1 MKLCSFNVDCIL
13 YNWQCCDLYKEA
25 RHWYEIWREKIKL
38 WDDLMNFIS
47 SIIQWIIVFCKTM
60 SSLPFGPRYCCLN
73 YKNAKIKNVWLRY
86 HNNYLHWSSK
96 KNLPQKENWRQREYT
111 WCTACRGAH
120 VQATLCSHG
129 WLITNE
135 SLITPRLVTLC
146 HLSQYKHK
154 QQPSLPLPPVAH
166 ISHVN
171 RLEFY
176 CLIVTFLLFVYTQPP
191 RGMTF
196 GGLECLASYCS

>member
-1 MKLCSFNVDCIL
+1 MNLVFLCSTKLCPL
-13 YNWQCCDLYKEA
+13 YLLVPD
-25 RHWYEIWREKIKL
+25 
-38 WDDLMNFIS
+38 
-47 SIIQWIIVFCKTM
+47 IVVWTTKMQT
-60 SSLPFGPRYCCLN
+60 
-73 YKNAKIKNVWLRY
+73 IKNVWLRY
-86 HNNYLHWSSK
+86 HNNYLHWSSKK

-111 WCTACRGAH
+111 WCTACQGAH

-191 RGMTF
+191 HMEW
-196 GGLECLASYCS
+196 LLVALNVSLATAVRHSSGVRQCRFKLFY